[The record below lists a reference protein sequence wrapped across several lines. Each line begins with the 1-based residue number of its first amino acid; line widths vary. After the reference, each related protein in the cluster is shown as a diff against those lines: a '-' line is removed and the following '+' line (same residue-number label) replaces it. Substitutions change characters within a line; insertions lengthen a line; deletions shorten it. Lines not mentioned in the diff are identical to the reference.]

1 MKCINF
7 LTIKDHIRIF
17 MDTVDLYVNR
27 QPYNATFNNN
37 SVVSILAMLNAV
49 QHMVIVWGNGGQ
61 PINMINICEFCF
73 LYIMRCR
80 NNLFVWIRA

>member
-1 MKCINF
+1 
-7 LTIKDHIRIF
+7 
-17 MDTVDLYVNR
+17 
-27 QPYNATFNNN
+27 
-37 SVVSILAMLNAV
+37 LAMLNAV

-73 LYIMRCR
+73 LYIVRCR